1 MRNALEQFGAQRGGR
16 IDRLQGRSEPGEDL
30 VGRVLGR
37 AAARQAAVRMHPAAR
52 RPTVHRTAARE
63 RPTVRPIAARRDG
76 AEGLP
81 RPAAP
86 LEIRHDSAPISLRS
100 RAIPFL
106 ILVLTVPSGTP
117 VRRAIS
123 VWVRPVK

>member
-1 MRNALEQFGAQRGGR
+1 MPLVAHRELESL
-16 IDRLQGRSEPGEDL
+16 DRL
-30 VGRVLGR
+30 RVLGR
-37 AAARQAAVRMHPAAR
+37 AAA
-52 RPTVHRTAARE
+52 HRTAAHRTAAHRAIARMYPAARE
-63 RPTVRPIAARRDG
+63 RPTIRRDG

-86 LEIRHDSAPISLRS
+86 FEIRHDSAPISLRS

-123 VWVRPVK
+123 TWVKPVK